1 MTGIWQANKAN
12 SDSKISRAHK
22 FNKGNIVAVR
32 VGTVI
37 TLVHNDFFNSN
48 VLFRSNTATGSVV
61 RPYPKYKKTR
71 RICVN

>member
-37 TLVHNDFFNSN
+37 ILVRYDFCNSN
-48 VLFRSNTATGSVV
+48 FLFCSNTDTGSVV
-61 RPYPKYKKTR
+61 RS
-71 RICVN
+71 